1 MFESF
6 RRISTAEANQ
16 VVPRVIDVVTVQRGD
31 TVASLSRRMAYST
44 GQEARFRVLNA
55 LDSNEGLQ
63 AGQQVKLVVRGR

>member
-1 MFESF
+1 M
-6 RRISTAEANQ
+6 
-16 VVPRVIDVVTVQRGD
+16 IDVVTVQRGD